1 MISYYALLWTQ
12 TDNVDKDKHK
22 CYNENKGNKTN
33 MSDNNT
39 SDPINYHDDNR
50 VLRYLLHN
58 VHGISAV
65 SGGVLGD
72 ALEEEYRTAEEES
85 RPEQDIDLDFEPES

>member
-1 MISYYALLWTQ
+1 
-12 TDNVDKDKHK
+12 
-22 CYNENKGNKTN
+22 

-39 SDPINYHDDNR
+39 NDPINYHDDNR

-65 SGGVLGD
+65 SGGVLGE
-72 ALEEEYRTAEEES
+72 ALEEEYRTAENES
-85 RPEQDIDLDFEPES
+85 RPEQELDFEPEV